1 MPKTP
6 TFTINMDERCPRCGG
21 DGVPCLTCVNRDL
34 KDGKFDHILH
44 KEGTMAKVNGVPM
57 AITGVSTKP
66 VEGGGLHV
74 KVTMEFLAR
83 GRTRQPLLDIM
94 GLQEQTVEVSMV
106 PTQTELDLK

>member
-1 MPKTP
+1 MTSRP
-6 TFTINMDERCPRCGG
+6 TITINTDERCPRCGG
-21 DGVPCLTCVNRDL
+21 KGMPCLTCVNKDL
-34 KDGKFDHILH
+34 KAGKFDHIL
-44 KEGTMAKVNGVPM
+44 KGDEMAKVNGVPM

-106 PTQTELDLK
+106 PVQVELDLK